1 MKELI
6 EKYKKNISIL
16 LNDKN
21 LIKNISHLSKK
32 LLVAWKN
39 KNCIYL
45 CGNGGS
51 AGNANHIAN
60 DLIYGAGKQNGYGLN
75 VEALSSNPSVITC
88 LANDTGYENIFSEQ
102 LKAKGK
108 KNDLLIVLS
117 GSGNSKNVVNAIKVA
132 KKIKMK
138 TFAIVGY
145 NGGICKKIADNNI
158 HFKINDMQLSEDF
171 QLIAMHMCM
180 KWLSKISIKKNKS

>member
-1 MKELI
+1 MIELI

-16 LNDKN
+16 LNDKSLN
-21 LIKNISHLSKK
+21 NKIQYLSKK
-32 LLVAWKN
+32 LLVTWKN
-39 KNCIYL
+39 NNSIYI

-60 DLIYGAGKQNGYGLN
+60 DLIYGAGKSNGYGLN

-108 KNDLLIVLS
+108 KNDLLIALS
-117 GSGNSKNVVNAIKVA
+117 GSGNSKNVINAIKIA

-145 NGGICKKIADNNI
+145 SGGICKRIADNNL
-158 HFKINDMQLSEDF
+158 HFKINDMQLAEDF
-171 QLIAMHMCM
+171 QLITMHMCM
-180 KWLSKISIKKNKS
+180 KWLSNKSIKKKR